1 MSQHP
6 AVAARVRVST
16 YRKSLSRIILG
27 DAERG
32 RRCVYCV
39 EDSLEDEGFGGEA
52 TILHRLE
59 TAVGAGGIERLTFA
73 LRTNLLY
80 SVTAL
85 LSIVTD

>member
-59 TAVGAGGIERLTFA
+59 TAVGAGGDRETYVCAENESVVFSDRLA
-73 LRTNLLY
+73 EHRY
-80 SVTAL
+80 
-85 LSIVTD
+85 